1 MVSPL
6 ALRRV
11 SAWALPRPSAMASAK
26 LANSTVNHS
35 QSVICRLKP
44 KPARWCTVLSMSSAV
59 VSTLPTSTTNI
70 TGFLTIQRG
79 SSLRTESS
87 SAWPMICVFQRLFF
101 SAMTVRFALLLMRS
115 IG

>member
-6 ALRRV
+6 ALRSV

-35 QSVICRLKP
+35 QRVICRLKP
-44 KPARWCTVLSMSSAV
+44 KPGRWWMVLSMSSAV

-70 TGFLTIQRG
+70 TGFLTMPRG
-79 SSLRTESS
+79 SSLRTEST
-87 SAWPMICVFQRLFF
+87 APGHDFRIPKTLF
-101 SAMTVRFALLLMRS
+101 SA
-115 IG
+115 